1 MEFLNKAIEV
11 LKSKKFLRIFTVAL
25 SLVLIGVFALVTI
38 LSSYIPWKE
47 YYDKAVA
54 EKKIPKTPQFLAV

>member
-38 LSSYIPWKE
+38 RDSLP
-47 YYDKAVA
+47 
-54 EKKIPKTPQFLAV
+54 